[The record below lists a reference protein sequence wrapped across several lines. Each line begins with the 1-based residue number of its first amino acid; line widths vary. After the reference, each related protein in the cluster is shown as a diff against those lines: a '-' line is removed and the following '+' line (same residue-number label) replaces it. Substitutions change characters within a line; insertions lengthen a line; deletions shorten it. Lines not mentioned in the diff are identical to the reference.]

1 MQKRGIELNKK
12 KWIIGL
18 IASIILILLDQYTKL
33 YITKTISLH
42 EQVDLIEHVLYFTY
56 FQNTGAAFSL
66 LTGFGNVFFGIIT
79 ITALIF
85 ILYMFKETE
94 NKFMMIGYILVF
106 AGAIGNFIDRMLLN
120 YVRDFIGV
128 YIGSYAFPIFNV
140 ADICIT
146 VGFALILCWML
157 IEEIEE
163 KKRWKKELLK

>member
-85 ILYMFKETE
+85 ILYMFKDTE
-94 NKFMMIGYILVF
+94 NKFMMTGYILVF
-106 AGAIGNFIDRMLLN
+106 AGAIGNFIDRMFLN

-140 ADICIT
+140 DDICIT

>member
-1 MQKRGIELNKK
+1 
-12 KWIIGL
+12 
-18 IASIILILLDQYTKL
+18 
-33 YITKTISLH
+33 
-42 EQVDLIEHVLYFTY
+42 
-56 FQNTGAAFSL
+56 
-66 LTGFGNVFFGIIT
+66 
-79 ITALIF
+79 
-85 ILYMFKETE
+85 MFKDTE
-94 NKFMMIGYILVF
+94 NKFMMTGYILVF
-106 AGAIGNFIDRMLLN
+106 AGAIGNFIDRMFLN

>member
-42 EQVDLIEHVLYFTY
+42 EQEDLIEHVLYFTY

-85 ILYMFKETE
+85 ILYMFKDTE
-94 NKFMMIGYILVF
+94 NKFMMTGYILVF
-106 AGAIGNFIDRMLLN
+106 AGAIGNFIDRMFLN

>member
-106 AGAIGNFIDRMLLN
+106 AGAIGNFIDRMFLN

>member
-56 FQNTGAAFSL
+56 FQNTGADFSL

-85 ILYMFKETE
+85 ILYMFKDTE
-94 NKFMMIGYILVF
+94 NKFMMTGYILVF
-106 AGAIGNFIDRMLLN
+106 AGAIGNFIDRMFLN

-146 VGFALILCWML
+146 LGFALILCWML

>member
-66 LTGFGNVFFGIIT
+66 LTGF
-79 ITALIF
+79 
-85 ILYMFKETE
+85 
-94 NKFMMIGYILVF
+94 
-106 AGAIGNFIDRMLLN
+106 
-120 YVRDFIGV
+120 
-128 YIGSYAFPIFNV
+128 
-140 ADICIT
+140 
-146 VGFALILCWML
+146 
-157 IEEIEE
+157 
-163 KKRWKKELLK
+163 

>member
-33 YITKTISLH
+33 YLTKTISLH

-85 ILYMFKETE
+85 ILYMFKDTE
-94 NKFMMIGYILVF
+94 NKFMMTGYILVF
-106 AGAIGNFIDRMLLN
+106 AGAIGNFIDRMFLN

>member
-85 ILYMFKETE
+85 ILYMFMDTE
-94 NKFMMIGYILVF
+94 NKFMMTGYILVF
-106 AGAIGNFIDRMLLN
+106 AGAIGNFIDRMFLN